1 MYEILH
7 RIDEP
12 LTDLTGLVLNHTTTR
27 AGAWILATGT
37 WQIPELVRQVATAGD
52 LTPVRHKCGLRRA
65 PRRWPAAAR

>member
-27 AGAWILATGT
+27 AVAWISATGT
-37 WQIPELVRQVATAGD
+37 WQILARADGD
-52 LTPVRHKCGLRRA
+52 LTRVRHRCGLRRA